1 MEIMNARIQIE
12 HLLPAWE
19 IFRRTTDIAPIRDEA
34 HYRQMVAILEALL
47 DESSG
52 NENHPA
58 MGLSPGPGARR
69 TLRGLARHLCVRLPQ
84 GQTPISALKSK
95 PPQACRRR

>member
-1 MEIMNARIQIE
+1 MNARIQIE
-12 HLLPAWE
+12 NLLPAWE
-19 IFRRTTDIAPIRDEA
+19 MFRRTTDIVPIRDEA

-58 MGLSPGPGARR
+58 MGLIDMDTSGSDPYSQSTGRFMLRSAGNVGFRSSP
-69 TLRGLARHLCVRLPQ
+69 
-84 GQTPISALKSK
+84 
-95 PPQACRRR
+95 